1 MAMKRY
7 AEACIDAGLPIREL
21 DLFETYM
28 AGSAIL
34 RKLREIQGAPE
45 NRDFSKLTQQQQAT
59 VREAAY
65 AAIPAKLKG
74 K

>member
-1 MAMKRY
+1 MKQW
-7 AEACIDAGLPIREL
+7 AELCIDAGLPIREL

-28 AGSAIL
+28 AGTAIS
-34 RKLREIQGAPE
+34 RKLQQFQGE
-45 NRDFSKLTQQQQAT
+45 HRDFNALSPEQQAM

-65 AAIPAKLKG
+65 AAIPSKLKG